1 MKFVHLQT
9 ILSRRHSGKRKFSQN
24 KGFPT
29 VKGFTKWPLMHML
42 IGTKNGPQLVIGSV
56 NISGYVCDHVF
67 VDTFYKKD
75 LMVENSYQGVL
86 NIVYKIVP
94 INFPF

>member
-29 VKGFTKWPLMHML
+29 VKGFTYKEIH
-42 IGTKNGPQLVIGSV
+42 LVF
-56 NISGYVCDHVF
+56 ISDFKQRCDNQFIRLTHV
-67 VDTFYKKD
+67 TFSGD
-75 LMVENSYQGVL
+75 
-86 NIVYKIVP
+86 KIQRESNRKMDVT
-94 INFPF
+94 IAFHFMRFCCGF